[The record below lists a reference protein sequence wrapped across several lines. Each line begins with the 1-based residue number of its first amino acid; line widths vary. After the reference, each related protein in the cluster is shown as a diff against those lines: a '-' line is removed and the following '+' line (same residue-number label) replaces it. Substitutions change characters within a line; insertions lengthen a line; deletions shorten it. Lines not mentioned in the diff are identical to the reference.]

1 MGIRARRFRA
11 ERVIL
16 ALLGG
21 MREHAA
27 QLRAGQTELALGM
40 LVGALVTELAC
51 REGTMKE
58 KRGIN

>member
-1 MGIRARRFRA
+1 MRIRTRRFRA
-11 ERVIL
+11 EWMIF

-40 LVGALVTELAC
+40 LVGALVTEFAC
-51 REGTMKE
+51 REGTAK
-58 KRGIN
+58 N